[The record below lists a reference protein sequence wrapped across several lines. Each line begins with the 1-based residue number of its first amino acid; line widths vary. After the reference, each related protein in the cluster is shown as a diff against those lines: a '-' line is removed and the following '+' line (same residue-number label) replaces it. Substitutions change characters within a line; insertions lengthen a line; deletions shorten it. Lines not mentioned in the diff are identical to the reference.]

1 MGPSLGRQP
10 WKGHSLGLGVSGV
23 RTVGAPGRTSRGAGL
38 TERPQGG
45 ARGSRA
51 ARTGP
56 SDRMLPHPCRQ
67 VTGPAAIGH
76 PPAGPPGACARGA
89 EKEGEAA
96 PPLFRFFLAASVFG
110 FWLFFLFLFF
120 LNPATLWSHPGPP
133 ASSHLLAGGCHT
145 TDIFSGDSW
154 PCGTQLKYGNGF

>member
-1 MGPSLGRQP
+1 MEGSLPQSRCEWGEDGGGAWEDQQGRRA
-10 WKGHSLGLGVSGV
+10 H
-23 RTVGAPGRTSRGAGL
+23 RAAPGRGSQL
-38 TERPQGG
+38 ES
-45 ARGSRA
+45 SRA